1 MLRLAVL
8 AMCMGTSAAQT
19 IAGYV
24 VDEQVGGSVKDHNSL
39 DLDTK
44 KMSEYISKYKEAGAA
59 GGEAAFV
66 AARAMYA
73 AGGHSRAVA
82 TFTVPALS
90 AAVAKGGAVTQAAKA
105 KATGKVYKPAKAGA
119 TSVKVKYS
127 STCKQGGLK
136 AADQDVTGCFDASAI
151 KIDGTTTLSP
161 SAVANGYRTLKGF
174 SVGGDAK
181 MKKEPYFIQYS
192 SYYGAAQYAH
202 EITDMALT
210 KTGFFA
216 SVPYAG
222 RKEGAMK
229 GAVYLNV
236 WMYTIHEMEDAIDD
250 CQGGCLKCN
259 DSPVHAWDEAVAFYT
274 GTLEGEDGSG
284 SGVHLYALAEKRCKN
299 YNTCVDG
306 MKGKAK
312 VNEEIME
319 LFKIGAKLLNE
330 GKCSPVIAV
339 KNAIVQKMAVPMIQG
354 ALRYSYKLDNP
365 ATTDTSGKTLA
376 EGYIFSRAVL
386 PMVSA
391 CRRTDAA
398 KIASDLDIAKINAQ
412 DTLKGKHAGVK
423 KAFEDNFEC
432 MNITCTDI
440 GSLSND
446 DGTIKE
452 GAGACTFKIA
462 YEQKDTVMPA
472 WGMGVIVACA
482 AAAVI
487 FMLTACYCRQQKKKY
502 LDLYAELSPDKK
514 GGAGN

>member
-24 VDEQVGGSVKDHNSL
+24 VDTSIGGSVADHNAL
-39 DLDTK
+39 DKDTK
-44 KMSEYISKYKEAGAA
+44 IMSTYISGKTEADFQAA
-59 GGEAAFV
+59 KAVYESGGN
-66 AARAMYA
+66 
-73 AGGHSRAVA
+73 SRAVA

-90 AAVAKGGAVTQAAKA
+90 AAVAKGGQVTQANKA
-105 KATGKVYKPAKAGA
+105 AASGSVYKPAKAGA
-119 TSVKVKYS
+119 TSVKVYYS
-127 STCKQGGLK
+127 STCKEGGLK
-136 AADQDVTGCFDASAI
+136 TADQDTSGCFDATAI

-161 SAVANGYRTLKGF
+161 SAVSNGYRTLKGF

-181 MKKEPYFIQYS
+181 MVKEPYFIQYQ
-192 SYYGAAQYAH
+192 SYYGSSTYAH
-202 EITDMALT
+202 DITEDALT
-210 KTGFFA
+210 GTGVFA
-216 SVPYAG
+216 GTPSAA
-222 RKEGAMK
+222 RKEGSMK

-299 YNTCVDG
+299 YNTCTEG

-312 VNEEIME
+312 VNEDIME

-330 GKCSPVIAV
+330 GKCSPVVHV

-354 ALRYSYKLDNP
+354 ALRYSYKLDHP
-365 ATTDTSGKTLA
+365 TSTDTTGKTLA

-386 PMVSA
+386 PLVSM
-391 CRRTDAA
+391 CRRTDAQ
-398 KIASDLDIAKINAQ
+398 KIADDLDIAKINAQ
-412 DTLKGKHAGVK
+412 DTLYGKHAGVK
-423 KAFEDNFEC
+423 KAFEDNFNC
-432 MNITCTDI
+432 MNITCADV

-452 GAGACTFKIA
+452 GAGKCTFKTDW
-462 YEQKDTVMPA
+462 ENQGGGLPE
-472 WGMGVIVACA
+472 WGMAVIVACA
-482 AAAVI
+482 TAAVL
-487 FMLTACYCRQQKKKY
+487 FMITACYCYKQKQDSIKMY
-502 LDLYAELSPDKK
+502 NDLK
-514 GGAGN
+514 GGGAPADSIHM